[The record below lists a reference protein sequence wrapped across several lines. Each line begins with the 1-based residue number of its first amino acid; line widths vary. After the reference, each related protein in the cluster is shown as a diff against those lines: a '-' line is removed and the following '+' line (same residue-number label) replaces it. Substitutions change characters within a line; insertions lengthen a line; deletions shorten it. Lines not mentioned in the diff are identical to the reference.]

1 MAEIPANPIGQDLPG
16 PAIVVAADANRDHPA
31 DRGKLRV
38 FISYSRV
45 ESDFADQLQAALQ
58 TCGFECVIDREDIS
72 GGEDWKT
79 RLSALIAESDT
90 VVFVLSPSSARSEI
104 CGWEADQSAELGK
117 RILPVVCRSLGD
129 ASLPA
134 RLRGLNYIFFYAEP
148 AEPGSGFGHGL
159 KSLSEAL
166 NTDFEWLR
174 EHTRYLQRASE
185 WNDGGRP
192 SNRLLTGSDIA
203 QAKTWAARRP
213 KTAPEPTALQLD
225 FIRASEAEAEAQ
237 SSAEFQRLKA
247 MQEAN
252 AQREAALREK
262 EAAVERAQDEQ
273 KRRARTEKARNLLVV
288 VSVVVAAATLLLAW
302 FAQNERKHAEAL
314 LTSAK
319 PIVAGAQYQ
328 MDDAGRRE
336 AFKFFQVASG
346 LGDASSTGYVGVSF
360 RNGWGAPQD
369 YAQALHFL
377 RDAANEGDANAMDN
391 LGSIYDS
398 GEAEKQ
404 GFAQDFAQAREWYER
419 AAHAGNIGSMVNL
432 GRLYDSGRGVDKD
445 YSQARE
451 WYLNAAKNGQ
461 PEAMFAIAALY
472 ESGKGVELDTAAAR
486 DWYQQAAKAGHAG
499 AMVRLGAIYERGRG
513 VPVDVAQAVD
523 WYNRAAKQNDPQ
535 AMFRLG
541 ALAEQGRGIAQDS
554 AEAIV
559 WYKRAADAQHLG
571 AMRRLGAV
579 YEEGVLVSPDAAKAR
594 FWREAAAKEAGARAG
609 VATGGVAPQEKGPPE
624 GGP

>member
-1 MAEIPANPIGQDLPG
+1 MAEIIAEPPDHGAPG
-16 PAIVVAADANRDHPA
+16 PGTTPAADPNHNHPA
-31 DRGKLRV
+31 DKGKLRV

-45 ESDFADQLQAALQ
+45 DSDFADQLQAALQ

-79 RLSALIAESDT
+79 RLGALIAESDT

-104 CGWEADQSAELGK
+104 CGWEVEQSAGLGK
-117 RILPVVCRSLGD
+117 RILPVVCRPLGD
-129 ASLPA
+129 ASPPA
-134 RLRGLNYIFFYAEP
+134 RLQGLNYIFFYAEP
-148 AEPGSGFGHGL
+148 EAPGSGFGHGL
-159 KSLSEAL
+159 KGLSEAL

-174 EHTRYLQRASE
+174 EHTRYLQRATE

-192 SNRLLTGSDIA
+192 SNRLLTGGDIA
-203 QAKTWAARRP
+203 EAKAWVARRP
-213 KTAPEPTALQLD
+213 KTTPEPTALQLD
-225 FIRASEAEAEAQ
+225 FIRASEDEAEAR

-252 AQREAALREK
+252 EQREAALREK

-288 VSVVVAAATLLLAW
+288 VSVVVAVATLLLAW
-302 FAQNERKHAEAL
+302 FAQNERRHAEAL

-319 PIVAGAQYQ
+319 PIVAGAEYQ
-328 MDDAGRRE
+328 MDDAGREE
-336 AFKFFQVASG
+336 AFRFFEVASG
-346 LGDASSTGYVGVSF
+346 FGDASSTGYVGVSF

-377 RDAANEGDANAMDN
+377 RNAANEGDANAMDN

-398 GEAEKQ
+398 GEAGKQ
-404 GFAQDFAQAREWYER
+404 GFVQDFAQAREWYER
-419 AAHAGNIGSMVNL
+419 AARAGNVSSMVNL
-432 GRLYDSGRGVDKD
+432 GRLYDSGRGVAPD
-445 YSQARE
+445 YAQARE

-461 PEAMFAIAALY
+461 AEAMFAIAALY
-472 ESGKGVELDTAAAR
+472 ENGKGVDADANAAR
-486 DWYQQAAKAGHAG
+486 DWYEQAAKAGHSG

-513 VPVDVAQAVD
+513 VPKDVAQAVD
-523 WYNRAAKQNDPQ
+523 WYSRAAKQNDPQ

-541 ALAEQGRGIAQDS
+541 ALSEEGRGVPQDS
-554 AEAIV
+554 GEAIV
-559 WYKRAADAQHLG
+559 WYERAADAQHLG

-594 FWREAAAKEAGARAG
+594 FWRDAAERAASARAG
-609 VATGGVAPQEKGPPE
+609 EASVAPQDKGPPE

>member
-1 MAEIPANPIGQDLPG
+1 MTEIVADPHVHGALG
-16 PAIVVAADANRDHPA
+16 PETVLAADATRSHPA
-31 DRGKLRV
+31 DKGKLRV
-38 FISYSRV
+38 FISYSRT

-79 RLSALIAESDT
+79 RLGALIAESDT
-90 VVFVLSPSSARSEI
+90 VVFVLSPSSARSEM
-104 CGWEADQSAELGK
+104 CAWEVGQSAELSK
-117 RILPVVCRSLGD
+117 RILPVVCRPLGD
-129 ASLPA
+129 ASPPP
-134 RLRGLNYIFFYAEP
+134 RLQGLNYIFFYAEP
-148 AEPGSGFGHGL
+148 EAPGSGFGHGL
-159 KSLSEAL
+159 RSLSEAL
-166 NTDFEWLR
+166 NIDFEWLR

-203 QAKTWAARRP
+203 EAKTWEARRP

-225 FIRASEAEAEAQ
+225 FIRASEADAEAR

-252 AQREAALREK
+252 EQREAALREK
-262 EAAVERAQDEQ
+262 EAAVEQAQDEQ

-302 FAQNERKHAEAL
+302 FAQNQRSHAEAL

-328 MDDAGRRE
+328 MDDAGRAE
-336 AFKFFQVASG
+336 AFKFFEEASG
-346 LGDASSTGYVGVSF
+346 FGDVNSTGYVGVSY
-360 RNGWGAPQD
+360 RNGWGAPHD
-369 YAQALHFL
+369 YTQALRFL
-377 RDAANEGDANAMDN
+377 QNAARQGDANAMDN

-398 GEAEKQ
+398 GEAATQ
-404 GFAQDFAQAREWYER
+404 GVAQDLAQARDWYEK
-419 AAHAGNIGSMVNL
+419 AATAGNVSSMVNL
-432 GRLYDSGRGVDKD
+432 GRLYDSGRGVARD
-445 YSQARE
+445 YAQARN
-451 WYLNAAKNGQ
+451 WYLSAAKNGQ
-461 PEAMFAIAALY
+461 PEAMFAVAALY
-472 ESGKGVELDTAAAR
+472 ETGKGVDADATAAR

-513 VPVDVAQAVD
+513 VPKDFAQAVE
-523 WYNRAAKQNDPQ
+523 WYTRAAKQDDPQ

-541 ALAEQGRGIAQDS
+541 AFSEEGRGVAQDS
-554 AEAIV
+554 AEAIF
-559 WYKRAADAQHLG
+559 WYERAAGAQHLG
-571 AMRRLGAV
+571 AMRKLGAV

-594 FWREAAAKEAGARAG
+594 FWREAAEREASARAG
-609 VATGGVAPQEKGPPE
+609 GGVAPEEKGPPE

>member
-1 MAEIPANPIGQDLPG
+1 MAEIIADPSDHGAPG
-16 PAIVVAADANRDHPA
+16 PGTTRRRTRTTIIRPTRASSAFSSPIAGSKAILPTSCRRRCKPAGSSASSTGKTFRAARTGRRA
-31 DRGKLRV
+31 
-38 FISYSRV
+38 
-45 ESDFADQLQAALQ
+45 
-58 TCGFECVIDREDIS
+58 
-72 GGEDWKT
+72 
-79 RLSALIAESDT
+79 SARYRAFDT

-104 CGWEADQSAELGK
+104 CGWEVEQSAGLGK

-129 ASLPA
+129 ASPPA
-134 RLRGLNYIFFYAEP
+134 RLQGLNYIFFYAEP
-148 AEPGSGFGHGL
+148 EAPGSGFGHGL

-203 QAKTWAARRP
+203 EAKAWAARRP

-225 FIRASEAEAEAQ
+225 FIRASEAEAEAR

-252 AQREAALREK
+252 EQREAALREK

-302 FAQNERKHAEAL
+302 FAQNERRHAEAL

-336 AFKFFQVASG
+336 AFKFFEVASG
-346 LGDASSTGYVGVSF
+346 FGDVSSTGYVGVSF

-377 RDAANEGDANAMDN
+377 RNAANEGDANAMDN

-419 AAHAGNIGSMVNL
+419 AAHAGNVGSMVNL
-432 GRLYDSGRGVDKD
+432 GRLYDGGRGVEKD
-445 YSQARE
+445 YAQARD
-451 WYLNAAKNGQ
+451 WYLSAAKNSQ
-461 PEAMFAIAALY
+461 PEAMFAVAALY
-472 ESGKGVELDTAAAR
+472 KSGKGVDADAAAAR
-486 DWYQQAAKAGHAG
+486 DLTSRRPRRGTRGPWSGSARSTSADG
-499 AMVRLGAIYERGRG
+499 ASR
-513 VPVDVAQAVD
+513 
-523 WYNRAAKQNDPQ
+523 
-535 AMFRLG
+535 
-541 ALAEQGRGIAQDS
+541 
-554 AEAIV
+554 
-559 WYKRAADAQHLG
+559 
-571 AMRRLGAV
+571 
-579 YEEGVLVSPDAAKAR
+579 
-594 FWREAAAKEAGARAG
+594 
-609 VATGGVAPQEKGPPE
+609 
-624 GGP
+624 